1 MAQGFVSTQND
12 NRVKAYSSNLLPL
25 ARQESSMLYDRVF
38 VKKDFT
44 GKTFYQDQIGI
55 WKMQRK
61 GSHTIPSSEGRVG
74 VQTPINDPN
83 VRRTRID
90 IAEYEDA
97 RLMGRAFQMQN
108 LSNPLDQS
116 SICVR
121 SSLGIQIDTIIY
133 NGLGAIAKRGEEGA
147 TEVQLPTSRIIPV
160 NFQGTGNSG
169 LTVDKVRRSKRLL
182 DQHGVPTAD
191 RTFVASAVGLEQMLG
206 STQVTSADYNNVKA
220 LVNGEV
226 DTFMGFK
233 FVFLPDGI
241 IVKNGEIAE
250 YYAFHKTGLCYADLE
265 ELFLRVTER
274 NDLSHDQQL
283 YYAMQGGSGRLEEEK
298 VVKVLCDESV
308 VVNPTINIID
318 VTGQ

>member
-1 MAQGFVSTQND
+1 
-12 NRVKAYSSNLLPL
+12 
-25 ARQESSMLYDRVF
+25 MLYDKVF

-61 GSHTIPSSEGRVG
+61 GSHTTPSSEGRTG
-74 VQTPINDPN
+74 VSTPVNDPN

-121 SSLGIQIDTIIY
+121 SALGIQMDTIIY
-133 NGLGAIAKRGEEGA
+133 NALGAVAKRGEEGA
-147 TEVQLPTSRIIPV
+147 TDVPLPAERRIAA
-160 NFQGTGNSG
+160 NFQNGAATGANTG
-169 LTVDKVRRSKRLL
+169 LTVEKLRRAARLL
-182 DQHGVPTAD
+182 DQHGVPESE
-191 RTFVASAVGLEQMLG
+191 RTFVASAVAKEQLLG
-206 STQVTSADYNNVKA
+206 STQVTSADYNSVKA
-220 LVNGEV
+220 LVNGEI
-226 DTFMGFK
+226 DTFLGFK

-241 IVKNGEIAE
+241 ISKTGNVAK

-265 ELFLRVTER
+265 ELFLRVDDRT
-274 NDLSHDQQL
+274 DLSYDRQL
-283 YYAMQGGSGRLEEEK
+283 YYAMQGGAGRLEEEK
-298 VVKVLCDESV
+298 VVEVECDESV
-308 VVNPTINIID
+308 VVVPVTTIID
-318 VTGQ
+318 ITEQQ